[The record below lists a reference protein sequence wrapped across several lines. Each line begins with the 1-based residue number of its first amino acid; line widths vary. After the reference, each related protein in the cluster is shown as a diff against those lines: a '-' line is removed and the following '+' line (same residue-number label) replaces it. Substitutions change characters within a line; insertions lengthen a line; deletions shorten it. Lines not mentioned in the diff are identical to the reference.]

1 MLVCLLVSLTIGGC
15 GESRVDYRS
24 PDTGTRYYP
33 PPAFFRDVSLELGER
48 MPPALRTPQVELVFA
63 TTRQPAPPTEGGLPG
78 FSDTPDGAL
87 HLGSLTMSIGPP
99 GTTWEDLI
107 DWARINEYQIPP
119 VRVSLTRLDRFGFA
133 GVGTGATAPDARLL
147 ASLEPHYT
155 HGGRRVLLFVHG
167 YNTTFAEAAATLACM
182 HHHQGRR
189 GAAVLFSWPAGTEV
203 FRYLHERDL
212 ARDSTNALARLI
224 SLLSGPG
231 KVERID
237 CQVNSTGASMLLG
250 ALHQLEDTVGREA
263 LASLKLGNVVLAS
276 PDVAL
281 KEFIDDDL
289 ALLAAAAKRTVV
301 YSNRNDR
308 ALGLSSWWY
317 EGLRLGRLEEL
328 DEHLRNG
335 LLAQRERVELVDIT
349 DLPGPKDADGF
360 TKHGA
365 WYANPLVVTDALLA
379 LLRGAPAAERGL
391 ALTEGGLEWNIPPDY
406 ARIVAIQVA
415 RLLQEA
421 K

>member
-1 MLVCLLVSLTIGGC
+1 MSCLVWMLLTGC

-24 PDTGTRYYP
+24 PESGTRYYP
-33 PPAFFRDVSLELGER
+33 PPALFRDVSLELGER
-48 MPPALRTPQVELVFA
+48 MPPALRTPQVDLLFA
-63 TTRQPAPPTEGGLPG
+63 TTRKPVPAKGRALPN
-78 FSDTPDGAL
+78 FSDEPDGAL
-87 HLGSLTMSIGPP
+87 HLGSLSMTIGPL
-99 GTTWEDLI
+99 GTTWDDLV

-119 VRVSLTRLDRFGFA
+119 VRVNLLWLDRFGFS
-133 GVGTGATAPDARLL
+133 GVGAGERAPDNRLL
-147 ASLEPHYT
+147 AALEPCYA

-231 KVERID
+231 KVEHID
-237 CQVNSTGASMLLG
+237 CLVNSTGAAMLMG
-250 ALHQLEDTVGREA
+250 ALHQLEQTIGRDA
-263 LASLKLGNVVLAS
+263 LPSLRLRHVVLAS

-281 KEFIDDDL
+281 KEFVDDDL
-289 ALLAAAAKRTVV
+289 GLLAAATKRTVV

-317 EGLRLGRLEEL
+317 EGLRLGRVGQL
-328 DEHLRNG
+328 DEHLRDG

-379 LLRGAPAAERGL
+379 LARGAPAAERGL
-391 ALTEGGLEWNIPPDY
+391 KLTKDGLEWNIPPDY
-406 ARIVAIQVA
+406 ARIAAIQVA